1 VTLAAFSNEERSMI
15 RSGLF
20 LLAALGAPV
29 AAQAPNAVTEL
40 LYVVN
45 ARSDFL
51 SVIGV
56 PDNRVVG
63 TVQVGRAASGIAATR
78 AGDRLYV
85 AVESGP
91 KVVAID
97 TVTSKIL
104 WSVPVGEVP
113 HHVALSG
120 DGKFL
125 YVCVFSSD
133 RLDIIDTEKRAVVG
147 TVRVGLGPHNVYTST
162 DGRHIYSGQIHQDNV
177 SVVDTTKQEVIKQI
191 PMGERVRP
199 LAFTK
204 NEKTMYVQLSRLH
217 GFVVVDMA
225 SGKQQKIELPALKKP
240 YPVAWPYNVVH
251 GIAVSPDDKLLF
263 ADSALD
269 NFVAV
274 YSIPDHKLM
283 TTIPVGDNPNWMS
296 FSADGALLYVS
307 NRGDNNV
314 SVISVRDLKEVTRIP
329 VGQGPQR
336 ILTVRV
342 PSRTVSFTTQAG
354 R

>member
-1 VTLAAFSNEERSMI
+1 MI
-15 RSGLF
+15 RLPLG
-20 LLAALGAPV
+20 LLALIGLTVPV
-29 AAQAPNAVTEL
+29 AAQGPNAVTEL

-45 ARSDFL
+45 ARSEFL

-56 PDNRVVG
+56 PDNKVVG
-63 TVQVGRAASGIAATR
+63 TIPVGRAASGIAATR

-91 KVVAID
+91 KVLAID
-97 TVTSKIL
+97 TVSSRIL

-120 DGKFL
+120 DGRFL
-125 YVCVFSSD
+125 YVCIFSSD

-147 TVRVGLGPHNVYTST
+147 RVRVGLGPHNVYTST
-162 DGRHIYSGQIHQDNV
+162 DGKLIYSGQIHQDNV
-177 SVVDTTKQEVIKQI
+177 SVVETATQEVIKQI

-199 LAFTK
+199 LAFTS
-204 NEKTMYVQLSRLH
+204 NERTMYVQLSRLH

-296 FSADGALLYVS
+296 FSADGKLLYVS

-314 SVISVRDLKEVTRIP
+314 SVIAVGALKEITRVP
-329 VGQGPQR
+329 VGEGPQR
-336 ILTVRV
+336 ILTVKV
-342 PSRTVSFTTQAG
+342 PSRSVAFPTQG